1 MKNFVS
7 HQIFVIVTG
16 TCDTFYTP
24 NLLFQFCFLRVF
36 FFFSG
41 VGVKIMVLLWPKNG
55 NAKVDSKKLSH
66 NSGLLLIVIFKT
78 KQTL

>member
-24 NLLFQFCFLRVF
+24 NLLFQFCFLSIF
-36 FFFSG
+36 FLFSG
-41 VGVKIMVLLWPKNG
+41 VGVKLWHYCGQKMEMPRLTVKN
-55 NAKVDSKKLSH
+55 SH
-66 NSGLLLIVIFKT
+66 ITVVFY
-78 KQTL
+78 